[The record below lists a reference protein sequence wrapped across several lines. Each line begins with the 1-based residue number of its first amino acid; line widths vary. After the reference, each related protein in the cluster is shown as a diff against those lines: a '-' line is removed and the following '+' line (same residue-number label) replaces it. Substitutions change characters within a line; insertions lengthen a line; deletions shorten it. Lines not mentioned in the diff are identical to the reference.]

1 VDEAVPGST
10 RSARNLEIRPGYNL
24 HRPQIQIDDSTMST
38 RSWRFAA
45 STRTSRV
52 AAFNRLVGESKA
64 MVELRA
70 RISRFAKTEA
80 TVLILG
86 ETGTGKSL
94 IARALHDLS
103 SRNKGPFVAVNCA
116 AIPGSLAENE
126 LFGSIK
132 GAYTG
137 AIGRRHGL
145 LSRANGGTLFLD
157 EFGELTVE
165 IQSKFLRT
173 LESGFYRPL
182 GCNREQR
189 ADIRII
195 AATNR
200 DLERSVLVGDFRAD
214 LYYRIN
220 VLQILAPPLR
230 THRSDIPLIIA
241 AIFDDLLPENGTI
254 RVTDAVMS
262 ELTKAPWSGN
272 VRELKNFLRRS
283 LAMSDGQVIDSL
295 EPSLGQLQTDFPVP
309 HPRPKTTQS
318 LMDALSRN
326 CGRLDAVAK
335 ELNVSVR
342 TVQRRMKRAGLR
354 IRDFRTA

>member
-1 VDEAVPGST
+1 MRIE
-10 RSARNLEIRPGYNL
+10 
-24 HRPQIQIDDSTMST
+24 DSTISNCGWQFT
-38 RSWRFAA
+38 A
-45 STRTSRV
+45 STKTDPA
-52 AAFNRLVGESKA
+52 AAFNRLIGETSA

-70 RISRFAKTEA
+70 RISRFAQTEA

-86 ETGTGKSL
+86 ETGTGKGL

-116 AIPGSLAENE
+116 AIPGALAESE
-126 LFGSIK
+126 LFGSTK

-137 AIGRRHGL
+137 AIEHRRGL
-145 LSRANGGTLFLD
+145 LSRASGGTLFLD
-157 EFGELTVE
+157 EFGELAVE

-189 ADIRII
+189 ADIRIV

-200 DLERSVLVGDFRAD
+200 DLERSVLQGRFRAD

-230 THRSDIPLIIA
+230 NRRRDIPLLIS
-241 AIFDDLLPENGTI
+241 AIFGDLLPENGTI
-254 RVTDAVMS
+254 QVTDAVMS
-262 ELTKAPWSGN
+262 ELINAPWSGN
-272 VRELKNFLRRS
+272 VRELTNFLRRS
-283 LAMSDGQVIDSL
+283 LAMCNGAVIDRLESSLGHPQADLSPPCCQSENAERLIDSL
-295 EPSLGQLQTDFPVP
+295 M
-309 HPRPKTTQS
+309 H
-318 LMDALSRN
+318 N

-335 ELNVSVR
+335 DLNVSVR
-342 TVQRRMKRAGLR
+342 TIQRRMKRSGLR
-354 IRDFRTA
+354 LKDFRTA